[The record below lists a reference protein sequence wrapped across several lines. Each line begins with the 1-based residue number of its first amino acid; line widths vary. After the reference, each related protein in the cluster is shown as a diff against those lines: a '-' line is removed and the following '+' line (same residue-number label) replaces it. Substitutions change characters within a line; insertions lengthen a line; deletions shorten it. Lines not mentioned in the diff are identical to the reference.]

1 MNIRIY
7 DHSYHEV
14 VSGGDVIV
22 AEFAKAWIRSA
33 HTVRISTH
41 GEALD
46 FFAARNISNVN
57 LIIASR
63 VRTRYASVLL
73 GSIAHLINAAIDTI
87 IRKLGK
93 TELIFAGSWSLQD
106 LVPAVI
112 DKMKNP
118 KATLAVGCYIFLLPP
133 WTKTY
138 GSTWLNRY
146 VFWVEYGIGM
156 ILTRIF
162 ANVIWTASP
171 VDRNIAYHRF
181 GKKAV
186 AVRGG
191 IDPVKTQVHREEK
204 KKYDAVYLGRFH
216 PQKNIIELI
225 DIWARVIREIP
236 DATLAIAGAG
246 FLKPAME
253 ERIAKLKLTGT
264 VILLPP
270 IDNEEKYML
279 FSQSKLF
286 VSASHY
292 DTGNLAM
299 DEAMA
304 CGTPGV
310 TYNLPKLVYPQG
322 VSLIT
327 PFDTELFAKTII
339 TLLADDKQRKQL
351 GADAQIFAR
360 SIPWDTQANLALE
373 SIEAY
378 HATFSHRDKLDT
390 SHKEVKK

>member
-22 AEFAKAWIRSA
+22 AEFAKAWIHDN

-41 GEALD
+41 GEAVD
-46 FFAARNISNVN
+46 FFFARGISPFNMLTAARI
-57 LIIASR
+57 
-63 VRTRYASVLL
+63 RTRYTSVLL
-73 GSIAHLINAAIDTI
+73 GSAAHLINAAIDATL
-87 IRKLGK
+87 RRLDDCD
-93 TELIFAGSWSLQD
+93 LIFAGSWSLQD
-106 LVPAVI
+106 LLPAVI
-112 DKMKNP
+112 DKIKHP
-118 KATLAVGCYIFLLPP
+118 KAVLAVGCYIFLLPP
-133 WTKTY
+133 WTNSY

-146 VFWVEYGIGM
+146 VFWIEYGIGM
-156 ILTRIF
+156 MLTRIF
-162 ANVIWTASP
+162 ANIIWTASP
-171 VDRNIAYHRF
+171 VDRDIAYHRF

-186 AVRGG
+186 AIRGG
-191 IDPVKTQVHREEK
+191 VDTVTTQQIGRDTK

-246 FLKPAME
+246 FLKLAME
-253 ERIAKLKLTGT
+253 ERIAKLKLAGS
-264 VILLPP
+264 VIILPP
-270 IDNEEKYML
+270 LDNEEKYTL

-286 VSASHY
+286 ISASHY

-304 CGTPGV
+304 CGIPGV

-322 VSLIT
+322 VALIT
-327 PFDTELFAKTII
+327 PFNTGLFAKTII
-339 TLLADDKQRKQL
+339 TLLTDEKRRRLL
-351 GADAQIFAR
+351 GADARIFAQT
-360 SIPWDTQANLALE
+360 IPWEAQAALALK
-373 SIEAY
+373 SIKA
-378 HATFSHRDKLDT
+378 
-390 SHKEVKK
+390 